1 MSQMTQFEYNARS
14 QMRKV
19 GGQACEIAI
28 LCPEPDRSVFLN
40 IRQMDSQCGA
50 VRVHRIC

>member
-40 IRQMDSQCGA
+40 IRQMPRLPMRRS
-50 VRVHRIC
+50 